1 MSAARA
7 GSAELVPFT
16 DFGGGGGGLDGALE
30 DAADSGTG
38 SGYGGLWNQGDA
50 QSFGGCF
57 APGQE
62 DLSLEEM
69 MADEEVPADAGSVPC
84 NCVNMCCCWC
94 CASDALSAPR
104 ERLARFARFQLH
116 DVPASWIAT
125 QLDTVKSMW

>member
-30 DAADSGTG
+30 DAAG